1 MQTQTE
7 VVKHFLFLLFLVL
20 MPSTAEAYIGPGL
33 GLGTIGIIIGVLVS
47 SLLIL
52 ISIVWLPLKRL
63 IKWLRRPK
71 DSNTEISGKK
81 DL

>member
-7 VVKHFLFLLFLVL
+7 AVKHFLFLLFLVL

-33 GLGTIGIIIGVLVS
+33 GLGTIGVIIGVLVS

-52 ISIVWLPLKRL
+52 FSIVWLPLKRL